1 MPITKYALPDIIF
14 GPGTFVRMPLCA
26 RQLGAQRV
34 LLISDPGLERAGWVE
49 QAMDLLRGDGLEWI
63 YYNECV
69 PNPRDE
75 ALARGAEVY
84 REERADVIVALGG
97 GSPMD
102 TAKGIAALVGNGGRI
117 QDYEGANK
125 LRRPLPPLLCVPT
138 TAGSG
143 SDISQFCII
152 TDRRRKLKMSIISR
166 TLTPNISIVDPLLPR
181 TGDARL
187 LIASAID
194 ALAHAVE
201 SYLSTLASPFT
212 VGQALES
219 ISRIVRFLPAAVED
233 GTPEALEQLCIASTQ
248 AGMSFSNAGLG
259 VGHALAHALGG
270 AYDVTHGAVH
280 PVFLPL
286 VMEYNMGSCPE
297 KVASIGG
304 CILGRRPR
312 DTEAA
317 ARGGI
322 RYLRRFFARWGVPV
336 RLSQILPDDAGLAAI
351 AAGALQDVCTLTNPR
366 TPTQE
371 ELLALCR
378 EAW

>member
-14 GPGTFVRMPLCA
+14 GPGTFARMPLCA

-34 LLISDPGLERAGWVE
+34 LLVSDPGVERAGWVE
-49 QAMDLLRGDGLEWI
+49 QAVDLLRADGLEWA

-69 PNPRDE
+69 PNPRDTAV
-75 ALARGAEVY
+75 ALGAEVY

-97 GSPMD
+97 GSPID

-125 LRRPLPPLLCVPT
+125 LRKPLPPLLCLPT

-152 TDRRRKLKMSIISR
+152 TDRKRQMKMSIISR
-166 TLTPNISIVDPLLPR
+166 TLTPNISIVDPLL
-181 TGDARL
+181 THTCDAHL
-187 LIASAID
+187 LLASAID

-201 SYLSTLASPFT
+201 SYLSVLSSPFT
-212 VGQALES
+212 EGQALES
-219 ISRIVRFLPAAVED
+219 IDRIMRFLPAAVED
-233 GTPEALEQLCIASTQ
+233 RKPEALERLSIASTQ

-259 VGHALAHALGG
+259 VGHSLAHTLGG
-270 AYDVTHGAVH
+270 VYDVSHGAVH
-280 PVFLPL
+280 SVLLPV
-286 VMEYNMGSCPE
+286 VMEYNMRDCLE
-297 KVASIGG
+297 KMAGIGR
-304 CILGRRPR
+304 CIMGGELLGAE
-312 DTEAA
+312 DT

-322 RYLRRFFARWGVPV
+322 EYLREFFTRLGAPV
-336 RLSQILPDDAGLAAI
+336 RLSQILPDDAGLPAVS
-351 AAGALQDVCTLTNPR
+351 AGALQDVCTLTNPR
-366 TPTQE
+366 TPE
-371 ELLALCR
+371 AGELLALCR